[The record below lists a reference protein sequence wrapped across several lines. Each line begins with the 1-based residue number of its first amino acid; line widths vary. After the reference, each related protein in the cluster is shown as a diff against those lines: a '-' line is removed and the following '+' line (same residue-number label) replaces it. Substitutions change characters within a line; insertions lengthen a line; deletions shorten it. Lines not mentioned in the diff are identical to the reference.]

1 MSDSEAD
8 NLVTFGH
15 IKAAWTFLHTWHIA
29 NVKRGEMIRQ
39 RVPLVQ
45 LVKSSLQQHLVAA
58 LNLWCKINQIAL
70 KKKKKNN
77 NNSRIK
83 TLIQILQDTITVA
96 CRIKN
101 KRMTNRKTC
110 VSTLDIVRW
119 FKKKK
124 LLSYFRASVT
134 IHPFWQTS
142 HEKNKINR

>member
-70 KKKKKNN
+70 KKKTTTTTLELKPWFRFYKIQLLLPV
-77 NNSRIK
+77 RLKIK
-83 TLIQILQDTITVA
+83 GWPIEKHVFLLWTLWGDL
-96 CRIKN
+96 
-101 KRMTNRKTC
+101 
-110 VSTLDIVRW
+110 
-119 FKKKK
+119 KKKK
-124 LLSYFRASVT
+124 LLSYFRASIT

>member
-70 KKKKKNN
+70 KKKKK
-77 NNSRIK
+77 K
-83 TLIQILQDTITVA
+83 TITLELKPWFRFYKIQLLLPVGLK
-96 CRIKN
+96 IKGWPIE
-101 KRMTNRKTC
+101 KH
-110 VSTLDIVRW
+110 VFLLWTLWGDL
-119 FKKKK
+119 KKKNYCHI
-124 LLSYFRASVT
+124 SEPAS
-134 IHPFWQTS
+134 PFTPS
-142 HEKNKINR
+142 DRLHMKRTK